1 MKKNE
6 LVKKSRKLLSAILTG
21 TVLITSVVP
30 ESLIWAADVEM
41 QEFEDGEDNED
52 VIFEAAEEPAEEP
65 ETEDIEESGEVEIQ
79 KLSESQD
86 EDDTEDA
93 VEVEEDF
100 TDGVALFS
108 SGSEM
113 AVGTAAANTISPGE
127 DVTITSGGTYTVQGG
142 TYTNSISINT
152 AEEVTLEIAGEIT
165 VERDPFI
172 TVKNACKELKI
183 MNNQNYKVTM
193 KRITLL
199 DNKNATVTFEGGIY
213 EGRSKGQSGSY
224 NIICNDGIINLKNVK
239 IKVTDVVPAKEE
251 SVRIVDN
258 FDGTLNIQDGT
269 TLDNGG
275 AGAPVVVGGTVNM
288 YGGTITSS
296 EGTGFGIFDPDV
308 AKIVGG
314 KISNFK
320 TGPGIMYSIDQ
331 KGPLTIG
338 NVTFE
343 NNNRDIALASGSEKK
358 LIIQDDFKG
367 TASVYQIYWCGYP
380 YIITMPGTSP
390 DMRTRIT
397 FRDQDGNPHS
407 VNYDTTEKYLYAS
420 DHVHSWSYSTSTDKI
435 IATCTAKTDCEFN
448 PGKLNLT
455 LAAADAYYSGNTY
468 TGATVTNGIAYQT
481 DNEADIVYYLK
492 DGTKTNSSNSG
503 AASEGAAPVN
513 LGQYTIKVTLG
524 GQTISADFEIK
535 KTEINPTVTMDDWT
549 YGQKANTPSITVKS
563 GESDI
568 TDSYDASGFTC
579 TYYTDGSCTDMTTA
593 ADGAATNGGVPKNA
607 GTYYVKAVVPE
618 NGNYAGAEAETSF
631 TIAPRPADLTWSK
644 TDLIYTGSEQSVSAT
659 VANALEGDSFAI
671 AYEGNT
677 QTEAGDSYTATVTDL
692 GNDNYTLT
700 GATGVS
706 QNWSISYL
714 QSSAAA
720 QVSGTK
726 GNNDWYISPVKLV
739 PDSGYQISTDKTD
752 WKDSLGDYTDQG
764 EQSAGYYLKETATG
778 AVTDKKTVTFKIDT
792 GMPSGS
798 IRIGENT
805 FDSSLKDITYG
816 YWFKDNVSVDITG
829 ADSASG
835 IASVEYQ
842 AVSAEE
848 SYDANGTWLP
858 WNAEEKLSLTEG
870 GRYVVYARVTD
881 KAGNQ
886 TIVNSDGVVVFK
898 DSEVVDSS
906 IDYTRTTKASAD
918 AKVKLNGNTVA
929 SVRNGETTLT
939 EGEDYTV
946 SADKITFSGEYLD
959 ILEAGTYKLTV
970 AYHLQGVTEYKGGDK
985 PADSQIAVNVSRQTA
1000 NVKITGTLDKEYD
1013 GQPADLVYTT
1023 NSDANIKVEY
1033 NVNGTWQTEAP
1044 MHAGTY
1050 EVRVSVSENGDFTAA
1065 SDTKA
1070 YTIRQ
1075 REVVI
1080 SGITAK
1086 GKVYDGTAD
1095 AELDYSKA
1103 VFAGAV
1109 KGDSL
1114 TVSAE
1119 GTFADS
1125 NAANGKTVTI
1135 TKPVLGGG
1143 SAGDYI
1149 LADNGQQTS
1158 TTADISPKEITVKI
1172 TPNGGIYEGTIT
1184 PATAV
1189 LNGLV
1194 GEDDPEIILT
1204 YAGKANDGTAADG
1217 KVPSKAGTYT
1227 VTASVKDGNYSLKE
1241 DGSSAE
1247 FTIKRADPQLSVSAV
1262 KDKKYGEEAFKL
1274 EVSNKGDGVK
1284 SYVSSDDKVVT
1295 VDKNGVVTII
1305 GTGTATLTVS
1315 LAESANYTADQKEVT
1330 VAVGKIEHS
1339 LVVDKISYRVT
1350 YGDPA
1355 FKITAKA
1362 GDKESGIQFASDNK
1376 EVATVSKDGTVNIGN
1391 TGTAKITVSM
1401 DESQN
1406 YLAVS
1411 REVTVTVVPK
1421 EISAKIAP
1429 NGGIYGEIIVP
1440 AVAALDGLV
1449 GKDNPEITLTYT
1461 GRAND
1466 GTEVNGTKVPSLA
1479 GIYTVTA
1486 TIKDKNYSLKTEG
1499 ASAAFIVAKAY
1510 PALSVFAVKDK
1521 KYGEEAFKLEVSNKG
1536 DGVKSYASSNDK
1548 VVTVDKNGVVTIVG
1562 AGTATLTVSLAET
1575 ANYTADQKEVTI
1587 TVTPKEI
1594 TVKITPNGGIYEGTI
1609 TPATAVL
1616 NGLVGED
1623 APEITLIYTGRANDG
1638 TEVNGT
1644 EVPSLAGIY
1653 TVTATIKDKNYSL
1666 KPEGSSA
1673 AFVVAKADPALSV
1686 SAVKDKKYGEEAFKL
1701 EVSNKGDGVK
1711 TYASSNNKV
1720 VTVDK
1725 NGVVTIVGAGTA
1737 TLTVSLAQSANYTA
1751 DQKEVTVTIVPK
1763 EITVKITPNGGTYE
1777 GTINPATAVLDGLV
1791 GKDNP
1796 EITLTYTGKAN
1807 DGTEVN
1813 GTKVPSL
1820 AGIYTVTATIK
1831 DKNYSLKPE
1840 GSSVEFVVAKADPA
1854 LSVSEVTDKDYG
1866 EETFRLNVSNKGD
1879 GLKTYASSDDKVA
1892 TVDENGMVT
1901 IVGTGT
1907 ATLTVSLAES
1917 ANYTEDQKEVTMTV
1931 RKLGRSLVIDKPSYK
1946 VTYGAPAFKI
1956 TAKAKDTESA
1966 IQFASDNKKVAT
1978 VSEDGTVTIR
1988 NAGTAKI
1995 TVSMDESQ
2003 NYLAVSR
2010 EVIITVAPKNITV
2023 TADNKNK
2030 IVGKA
2035 DPVLTYT
2042 AKGLVGKDTLS
2053 GITVRRKAGEKVG
2066 IYPITVSQA
2075 SGSNP
2080 NYRITFR
2087 KGIFTIEQA
2096 DQSKL
2101 SGKDVYRLKLP
2112 VFFATG
2118 KAQKNSIVVSWRKY
2132 PGAAGYDVFWC
2143 YCNGSINYKKAGTVK
2158 NGKLSMTHKNLK
2170 SNREYKYFVAAYKMV
2185 KGRKI
2190 YIAKSNEVHVA
2201 MKKARTTNAFS
2212 IKVNRTTVIL
2222 KPGKTFRLKCQLTSE
2237 NRKKKLLSHPSSY
2250 RYYTTN
2256 SKIATVSQNGV
2267 IRAKAKGSCSI
2278 YILASNGVY
2287 KRVTVKVK

>member
-65 ETEDIEESGEVEIQ
+65 ETEDVEESGEVEIQ
-79 KLSESQD
+79 DLSESQD

-142 TYTNSISINT
+142 TYTKTGPRDPFGGVITIDT
-152 AEEVTLEIAGEIT
+152 TEKVTLEITGDINM
-165 VERDPFI
+165 PGYGKGCFI
-172 TVKNACKELKI
+172 SIENACKELTIINKDTVNVD
-183 MNNQNYKVTM
+183 NN
-193 KRITLL
+193 IFLC
-199 DNKNATVTFEGGIY
+199 NKNKDATVTFEGGTY
-213 EGRSKGQSGSY
+213 EALT
-224 NIICNDGIINLKNVK
+224 NDGVPIIVNGGVVNLKNVK
-239 IKVTDVVPAKEE
+239 FNATG
-251 SVRIVDN
+251 SVYYGRIVQNYWSDLE
-258 FDGTLNIQDGT
+258 GTINIQDGT
-269 TLDNGG
+269 ILDDNNRSGNF
-275 AGAPVVVGGTVNM
+275 PVYPCIDLGTVNM

-296 EGTGFGIFDPDV
+296 EEKGATGIQAP
-308 AKIVGG
+308 KIKVVGG
-314 KISNFK
+314 KISNFSEATRGFYK
-320 TGPGIMYSIDQ
+320 NTSI
-331 KGPLTIG
+331 TIG

-343 NNNRDIALASGSEKK
+343 NNNNEILLVGKSEKQ

-367 TASVYQIYWCGYP
+367 TASIYHHMTRVEYP

-390 DMRTRIT
+390 EMRTRIT
-397 FRDQDGNPHS
+397 YEDADGNPHS

-420 DHVHSWSYSTSTDKI
+420 DHVHSWSYSTSANKI

-448 PGKLNLT
+448 SGKLNLT

-468 TGATVTNGIAYQT
+468 TGAIVTNDITCQT
-481 DNEADIVYYLK
+481 GDEADIVYCLK

-513 LGQYTIKVTLG
+513 LGQYTVKVTLG
-524 GQTISADFEIK
+524 GQTISADFKIK
-535 KTEINPTVTMDDWT
+535 KMEINPTVTMDDWT

-568 TDSYDASGFTC
+568 TASYDASSYTC
-579 TYYTDGSCTDMTTA
+579 TYYTDADCTDMTTA

-607 GTYYVKAVVPE
+607 GAYCVKAVVPE
-618 NGNYAGAEAETSF
+618 NGDYAGAEAEASF
-631 TIAPRPADLTWSK
+631 TIAPLPADLAWSK
-644 TDLIYTGSEQSVSAT
+644 TDLIYTGSEQSISAT
-659 VANALEGDSFAI
+659 VANALKGDSFAI
-671 AYEGNT
+671 AYKGNT

-692 GNDNYTLT
+692 GNNNYTLT

-714 QSSAAA
+714 QTLAAA

-726 GNNDWYISPVKLV
+726 GKNDWYISPVKLV

-764 EQSAGYYLKETATG
+764 EQSEEYYLKETATG

-858 WNAEEKLSLTEG
+858 WNAEEKLSLTES

-886 TIVNSDGVVVFK
+886 TIINSDGVVVFK
-898 DSEVVDSS
+898 DSVVVDSS
-906 IDYTRTTKASAD
+906 IDYTRTTKASVD
-918 AKVKLNGNTVA
+918 AKVKLNGNTIA

-939 EGEDYTV
+939 EGKDYTV
-946 SADKITFSGEYLD
+946 SADRITFSGEYLD
-959 ILEAGTYKLTV
+959 TLEAGTYKLTV
-970 AYHLQGVTEYKGGDK
+970 AYYPQGVTEYKGGDK

-1013 GQPADLVYTT
+1013 GQPADLAYTT
-1023 NSDANIKVEY
+1023 NSNVNIKVEY

-1044 MHAGTY
+1044 IHAGTY

-1125 NAANGKTVTI
+1125 NAAKGKTVTI

-1149 LADNGQQTS
+1149 LADDGQQTS

-1189 LNGLV
+1189 LDGLV

-1227 VTASVKDGNYSLKE
+1227 VTASVKDSNYSLKE

-1295 VDKNGVVTII
+1295 VDNNGVVTII

-1411 REVTVTVVPK
+1411 REVTVTVAPK

-1449 GKDNPEITLTYT
+1449 GKDNPEVTLTYT

-1510 PALSVFAVKDK
+1510 PALSVSAVKDK

-1536 DGVKSYASSNDK
+1536 DGVKSYASSDNK
-1548 VVTVDKNGVVTIVG
+1548 VVTVDKNGVVAIVG
-1562 AGTATLTVSLAET
+1562 AGTATLTVFLAET

-1587 TVTPKEI
+1587 TVRKIEHSLVVDKISYKVTYGDPAFKITAKAGDTESGIQFASDNKEVATVSKDGTVTIGNAGTAKITVSMDESQNYLAVSREVTVTVAPKEI
-1594 TVKITPNGGIYEGTI
+1594 SAKITPNGGTYEGTI

-1616 NGLVGED
+1616 DGLVGKD
-1623 APEITLIYTGRANDG
+1623 NPEITLTYTGKANDG

-1673 AFVVAKADPALSV
+1673 
-1686 SAVKDKKYGEEAFKL
+1686 
-1701 EVSNKGDGVK
+1701 
-1711 TYASSNNKV
+1711 
-1720 VTVDK
+1720 
-1725 NGVVTIVGAGTA
+1725 
-1737 TLTVSLAQSANYTA
+1737 
-1751 DQKEVTVTIVPK
+1751 
-1763 EITVKITPNGGTYE
+1763 
-1777 GTINPATAVLDGLV
+1777 
-1791 GKDNP
+1791 
-1796 EITLTYTGKAN
+1796 
-1807 DGTEVN
+1807 
-1813 GTKVPSL
+1813 
-1820 AGIYTVTATIK
+1820 
-1831 DKNYSLKPE
+1831 
-1840 GSSVEFVVAKADPA
+1840 EFVVAKADPA

-1917 ANYTEDQKEVTMTV
+1917 ANYTADQKEVTITV
-1931 RKLGRSLVIDKPSYK
+1931 RKLGRSLVIDKLSYK

-1956 TAKAKDTESA
+1956 TAKAKDTESD
-1966 IQFASDNKKVAT
+1966 IQFASDNKEVAT

-2010 EVIITVAPKNITV
+2010 EVTITVAPKNITV

-2030 IVGKA
+2030 IAGKA

-2053 GITVRRKAGEKVG
+2053 GITVKRKAGEKVG

-2112 VFFATG
+2112 VFFAAG

-2250 RYYTTN
+2250 RYYTTD

-2267 IRAKAKGSCSI
+2267 IWAKAKGSCSI

>member
-79 KLSESQD
+79 DLSESQD

-142 TYTNSISINT
+142 TYQPSKSGVITIDT
-152 AEEVTLEIAGEIT
+152 TEKVTLEITGNINMPGY
-165 VERDPFI
+165 DKGCFI
-172 TVKNACKELKI
+172 SIENACKELTIINKYTVNVD
-183 MNNQNYKVTM
+183 NNVFL
-193 KRITLL
+193 I
-199 DNKNATVTFEGGIY
+199 NKNKDATVTFEGGTY
-213 EGRSKGQSGSY
+213 EALT
-224 NIICNDGIINLKNVK
+224 NEDVPIIENGGVVNLKYVK
-239 IKVTDVVPAKEE
+239 FNATGSIMCGMI
-251 SVRIVDN
+251 VRN
-258 FDGTLNIQDGT
+258 FWYDLDLDGTINIQDGT
-269 TLDNGG
+269 ILDNRG
-275 AGAPVVVGGTVNM
+275 AMELRPCIWSGTVNM

-296 EGTGFGIFDPDV
+296 EEKGSTGIEAPNIKV
-308 AKIVGG
+308 VGG
-314 KISNFK
+314 KISNFFEAIQGSYK
-320 TGPGIMYSIDQ
+320 NTSI
-331 KGPLTIG
+331 TIG
-338 NVTFE
+338 NITFE
-343 NNNRDIALASGSEKK
+343 NNRNEIALVGNSEKQ

-367 TASVYQIYWCGYP
+367 TASIYHMDRVEYP

-390 DMRTRIT
+390 EMRTRIT
-397 FRDQDGNPHS
+397 YEDAEGNPHS

-420 DHVHSWSYSTSTDKI
+420 DHVHSWSYSTSADKI

-448 PGKLNLT
+448 PGKLDLT

-468 TGATVTNGIAYQT
+468 TGAIVTNDITCQT
-481 DNEADIVYYLK
+481 GDEASIVYCLK

-513 LGQYTIKVTLG
+513 LGQYTVKVTLG
-524 GQTISADFEIK
+524 GQTISADFKIK
-535 KTEINPTVTMDDWT
+535 KMEINPTVTMDGWT

-568 TDSYDASGFTC
+568 TDASSYTC
-579 TYYTDGSCTDMTTA
+579 TYYTDAGCTDMTTA

-607 GTYYVKAVVPE
+607 GTYYVKVVVAE
-618 NGNYAGAEAETSF
+618 NGNYAGVEAETSF
-631 TIAPRPADLTWSK
+631 TIAPLPANLTWSK

-659 VANALEGDSFAI
+659 VANALKGDSFAI
-671 AYEGNT
+671 AYKGNT

-714 QSSAAA
+714 QTSVAA

-805 FDSSLKDITYG
+805 FDSSLKDVTYG

-858 WNAEEKLSLTEG
+858 WNAAEKLSLTEG

-881 KAGNQ
+881 NAGNQ

-898 DSEVVDSS
+898 DSVVVDSS
-906 IDYTRTTKASAD
+906 IDYTGTTKASVD

-959 ILEAGTYKLTV
+959 TLEAGTYKLTV

-1000 NVKITGTLDKEYD
+1000 NVKITGTLDKDYD

-1023 NSDANIKVEY
+1023 NSDASVKTEYKVNE
-1033 NVNGTWQTEAP
+1033 TWQTEAP
-1044 MHAGTY
+1044 IHAGTY

-1103 VFAGAV
+1103 VFARAV

-1125 NAANGKTVTI
+1125 NAAKGKTVTI
-1135 TKPVLGGG
+1135 TKPVLSGG

-1189 LNGLV
+1189 LDGLV

-1204 YAGKANDGTAADG
+1204 YAGRANDGTAADG

-1227 VTASVKDGNYSLKE
+1227 VTASIKDSNYSLKE

-1284 SYVSSDDKVVT
+1284 SYASSDDKVVT
-1295 VDKNGVVTII
+1295 VDNNGVVTII

-1510 PALSVFAVKDK
+1510 PALSVSSVKDK

-1587 TVTPKEI
+1587 TVRKIEHSLVVDKISYKVTYGDPAF
-1594 TVKITPNGGIYEGTI
+1594 KITAKAGDTESGIQFASDNKEV
-1609 TPATAVL
+1609 ATVSK
-1616 NGLVGED
+1616 
-1623 APEITLIYTGRANDG
+1623 DG
-1638 TEVNGT
+1638 T
-1644 EVPSLAGIY
+1644 
-1653 TVTATIKDKNYSL
+1653 
-1666 KPEGSSA
+1666 
-1673 AFVVAKADPALSV
+1673 
-1686 SAVKDKKYGEEAFKL
+1686 
-1701 EVSNKGDGVK
+1701 
-1711 TYASSNNKV
+1711 
-1720 VTVDK
+1720 
-1725 NGVVTIVGAGTA
+1725 VTIGNAGTA
-1737 TLTVSLAQSANYTA
+1737 KITVSMDESQNYLAVSR
-1751 DQKEVTVTIVPK
+1751 EVTVTVAPK
-1763 EITVKITPNGGTYE
+1763 EISAKITPNGGTYE
-1777 GTINPATAVLDGLV
+1777 GTITPATAVLDGLV

-1813 GTKVPSL
+1813 GTEVPSL
-1820 AGIYTVTATIK
+1820 AGTYIVTATIK

-1840 GSSVEFVVAKADPA
+1840 GSSAEFVVAKADPA
-1854 LSVSEVTDKDYG
+1854 LSVSEVTDKAYG

-1892 TVDENGMVT
+1892 AVDENGMVT

-1917 ANYTEDQKEVTMTV
+1917 ANYTAAQKEVTITV
-1931 RKLGRSLVIDKPSYK
+1931 RKLGHSLVVDKLSYK

-1956 TAKAKDTESA
+1956 TAKAKDTESD
-1966 IQFASDNKKVAT
+1966 IRFASDNKKVAT

-2030 IVGKA
+2030 IAGKA

-2112 VFFATG
+2112 VFFAAG

-2158 NGKLSMTHKNLK
+2158 NGRLSMTHKNLK

>member
-65 ETEDIEESGEVEIQ
+65 ETEDVEESGEVEIQ
-79 KLSESQD
+79 DLSESQD

-127 DVTITSGGTYTVQGG
+127 NVKITSGGTYTVQGG
-142 TYTNSISINT
+142 TYQPSKSGVIIIDTT
-152 AEEVTLEIAGEIT
+152 EKVTLEITGNINMPGY
-165 VERDPFI
+165 DKGCFI
-172 TVKNACKELKI
+172 SIENACKELTVINKYTVNVD
-183 MNNQNYKVTM
+183 NNVFL
-193 KRITLL
+193 I
-199 DNKNATVTFEGGIY
+199 NKNKDATVTFEGGTY
-213 EGRSKGQSGSY
+213 EALT
-224 NIICNDGIINLKNVK
+224 NEDVPIIENGGVVNLKYVK
-239 IKVTDVVPAKEE
+239 FNATGSIMCGMI
-251 SVRIVDN
+251 VRN
-258 FDGTLNIQDGT
+258 FWYDLDLDGTINIQDGT
-269 TLDNGG
+269 ILDNRG
-275 AGAPVVVGGTVNM
+275 AMELRPCIWSGTVNM

-296 EGTGFGIFDPDV
+296 EEKGSTGIEAPNIKV
-308 AKIVGG
+308 VGG
-314 KISNFK
+314 KISNFFEAIQGSYK
-320 TGPGIMYSIDQ
+320 NTSI
-331 KGPLTIG
+331 TIG
-338 NVTFE
+338 NITFE
-343 NNNRDIALASGSEKK
+343 NNRNEIALVGNSEKQ

-367 TASVYQIYWCGYP
+367 TASIYHMDRVEYP

-390 DMRTRIT
+390 EMRTRIT
-397 FRDQDGNPHS
+397 YEDAEGNPHS
-407 VNYDTTEKYLYAS
+407 VNYDTTGKYLYAS
-420 DHVHSWSYSTSTDKI
+420 DHVHSWSYSTSADKI
-435 IATCTAKTDCEFN
+435 IATCTTKTDCEFN
-448 PGKLNLT
+448 SGKLNLT
-455 LAAADAYYSGNTY
+455 LAAVDAYYSGNTY
-468 TGATVTNGIAYQT
+468 TGATVTNDITCQT
-481 DNEADIVYYLK
+481 GDEASIVYYLK

-513 LGQYTIKVTLG
+513 LGQYTVKVTFG

-535 KTEINPTVTMDDWT
+535 KMEIDPTVTMDNWT

-631 TIAPRPADLTWSK
+631 KIAPLPADLIWSK

-677 QTEAGDSYTATVTDL
+677 QTKAGNSYTATVTDL

-714 QSSAAA
+714 QTSAAA

-816 YWFKDNVSVDITG
+816 YWFRDNVSVDITG

-881 KAGNQ
+881 NAGNQ
-886 TIVNSDGVVVFK
+886 TIVNSDGVAVFK
-898 DSEVVDSS
+898 DSVVVDSS
-906 IDYTRTTKASAD
+906 IDYTRTTKASVD
-918 AKVKLNGNTVA
+918 AKVTLNGNTVA

-939 EGEDYTV
+939 EGKDYTV
-946 SADKITFSGEYLD
+946 FEDRITFSGEYLD
-959 ILEAGTYKLTV
+959 TLEAGTYKLTV
-970 AYHLQGVTEYKGGDK
+970 AYHPQGVTEYKGGDK

-1013 GQPADLVYTT
+1013 GQPADLAYTT

-1033 NVNGTWQTEAP
+1033 NVNETWQTEAP
-1044 MHAGTY
+1044 IHAGTY

-1125 NAANGKTVTI
+1125 NAAKGKTVTI

-1149 LADNGQQTS
+1149 LADDGQQTS

-1189 LNGLV
+1189 LDGLV

-1262 KDKKYGEEAFKL
+1262 KDKKYGEEAFEL

-1295 VDKNGVVTII
+1295 VDNNGVVTII

-1510 PALSVFAVKDK
+1510 PALSVSSVKDK

-1587 TVTPKEI
+1587 TVR
-1594 TVKITPNGGIYEGTI
+1594 KIEHS
-1609 TPATAVL
+1609 
-1616 NGLVGED
+1616 LV
-1623 APEITLIYTGRANDG
+1623 
-1638 TEVNGT
+1638 
-1644 EVPSLAGIY
+1644 
-1653 TVTATIKDKNYSL
+1653 
-1666 KPEGSSA
+1666 
-1673 AFVVAKADPALSV
+1673 
-1686 SAVKDKKYGEEAFKL
+1686 
-1701 EVSNKGDGVK
+1701 
-1711 TYASSNNKV
+1711 
-1720 VTVDK
+1720 VDK
-1725 NGVVTIVGAGTA
+1725 I
-1737 TLTVSLAQSANYTA
+1737 
-1751 DQKEVTVTIVPK
+1751 
-1763 EITVKITPNGGTYE
+1763 
-1777 GTINPATAVLDGLV
+1777 
-1791 GKDNP
+1791 
-1796 EITLTYTGKAN
+1796 
-1807 DGTEVN
+1807 
-1813 GTKVPSL
+1813 
-1820 AGIYTVTATIK
+1820 
-1831 DKNYSLKPE
+1831 
-1840 GSSVEFVVAKADPA
+1840 
-1854 LSVSEVTDKDYG
+1854 
-1866 EETFRLNVSNKGD
+1866 
-1879 GLKTYASSDDKVA
+1879 
-1892 TVDENGMVT
+1892 
-1901 IVGTGT
+1901 
-1907 ATLTVSLAES
+1907 
-1917 ANYTEDQKEVTMTV
+1917 
-1931 RKLGRSLVIDKPSYK
+1931 SYR
-1946 VTYGAPAFKI
+1946 VTYGDPAFKI
-1956 TAKAKDTESA
+1956 TAKAGDTESG
-1966 IQFASDNKKVAT
+1966 IQFASDNKEVAT
-1978 VSEDGTVTIR
+1978 VSKDGTVTIG

-2112 VFFATG
+2112 VFFAVG

>member
-1 MKKNE
+1 
-6 LVKKSRKLLSAILTG
+6 
-21 TVLITSVVP
+21 
-30 ESLIWAADVEM
+30 
-41 QEFEDGEDNED
+41 
-52 VIFEAAEEPAEEP
+52 
-65 ETEDIEESGEVEIQ
+65 
-79 KLSESQD
+79 
-86 EDDTEDA
+86 
-93 VEVEEDF
+93 
-100 TDGVALFS
+100 
-108 SGSEM
+108 M
-113 AVGTAAANTISPGE
+113 AVGTAAANTISPGTGE
-127 DVTITSGGTYTVQGG
+127 VTITSGGTYTVQGG
-142 TYTNSISINT
+142 TYQPSKSGVITIDT
-152 AEEVTLEIAGEIT
+152 TEKVTLEIAGKISMPGY
-165 VERDPFI
+165 DKGYFI
-172 TVKNACKELKI
+172 SIENACKELTIINKYTVNVD
-183 MNNQNYKVTM
+183 NN
-193 KRITLL
+193 IFLI
-199 DNKNATVTFEGGIY
+199 NKNKDATVTFEGGTY
-213 EGRSKGQSGSY
+213 EALTKGEVP
-224 NIICNDGIINLKNVK
+224 IIENGGVINLKYVK
-239 IKVTDVVPAKEE
+239 FNVTDSEKYGNGMI
-251 SVRIVDN
+251 VRN
-258 FDGTLNIQDGT
+258 FCSNLDLDGTINIQDGT
-269 TLDNGG
+269 ILDNRG
-275 AGAPVVVGGTVNM
+275 AKELPCIWRGTVNM

-296 EGTGFGIFDPDV
+296 EEEGSTGIQAPNIKV
-308 AKIVGG
+308 VGG
-314 KISNFK
+314 KISNFSEAVHGSYK
-320 TGPGIMYSIDQ
+320 NTSI
-331 KGPLTIG
+331 TIG

-343 NNNRDIALASGSEKK
+343 NNSNEILLVENSEKQ
-358 LIIQDDFKG
+358 LIIQDDFQG
-367 TASVYQIYWCGYP
+367 TASIYHHMTRVEYP

-390 DMRTRIT
+390 EMRTRIT
-397 FRDQDGNPHS
+397 YEDTEGNPHS
-407 VNYDTTEKYLYAS
+407 VNYDTTGKYLYAS
-420 DHVHSWSYSTSTDKI
+420 DHVHSWSYSTSADKI

-448 PGKLNLT
+448 PGKLDLT
-455 LAAADAYYSGNTY
+455 MAAADAYYSGNTY
-468 TGATVTNGIAYQT
+468 TGATVTNGITYQT
-481 DNEADIVYYLK
+481 GDEASIVYYLK

-513 LGQYTIKVTLG
+513 LGQYTVKVTLG
-524 GQTISADFEIK
+524 GQTISADFKIK
-535 KTEINPTVTMDDWT
+535 KMEIDPTVTMDDWI

-568 TDSYDASGFTC
+568 TTSYDASRFTC
-579 TYYTDGSCTDMTTA
+579 TYYTDDGCTDMTTA

-607 GTYYVKAVVPE
+607 GTYHVKAVVPE

-631 TIAPRPADLTWSK
+631 MIAPLPADLTWSK

-752 WKDSLGDYTDQG
+752 WKDSLGDYMDQG

-858 WNAEEKLSLTEG
+858 WNAEEKLSLTES

-886 TIVNSDGVVVFK
+886 TIVNSDGVAVFK
-898 DSEVVDSS
+898 DSVVVDSS
-906 IDYTRTTKASAD
+906 IDYTRTTKASVD
-918 AKVKLNGNTVA
+918 AKVTLNGNTVA

-939 EGEDYTV
+939 ERKDYTV
-946 SADKITFSGEYLD
+946 SADRITFSGEYLD
-959 ILEAGTYKLTV
+959 TLEAGTYKLTV

-1013 GQPADLVYTT
+1013 GQPADLAYTT
-1023 NSDANIKVEY
+1023 NSNASVKTEYKVNE
-1033 NVNGTWQTEAP
+1033 TWQTEAP
-1044 MHAGTY
+1044 IHAGTY
-1050 EVRVSVSENGDFTAA
+1050 EVRVSVSENGDFTDA

-1075 REVVI
+1075 REVVV

-1125 NAANGKTVTI
+1125 NAAKGKTVTI

-1172 TPNGGIYEGTIT
+1172 TPNGGTYEGTIT

-1189 LNGLV
+1189 LDGLV

-1204 YAGKANDGTAADG
+1204 YAGRANDGTVADG

-1295 VDKNGVVTII
+1295 VDNNGVVTII

-1330 VAVGKIEHS
+1330 IAVGKIEHS
-1339 LVVDKISYRVT
+1339 LVVDKISYKVT

-1362 GDKESGIQFASDNK
+1362 GDKESGIQFVSDNK

-1391 TGTAKITVSM
+1391 TGIAKITVSM

-1466 GTEVNGTKVPSLA
+1466 GTEVNGTKVPSFA

-1486 TIKDKNYSLKTEG
+1486 TIKDKNYSLKPEG

-1510 PALSVFAVKDK
+1510 PALSVSAVKDK

-1536 DGVKSYASSNDK
+1536 NGVKSYASSNDK

-1587 TVTPKEI
+1587 TVRKIEHSLVVDKISYKVTYGDPAF
-1594 TVKITPNGGIYEGTI
+1594 KITAKAGDTESGIQFASDNKEV
-1609 TPATAVL
+1609 ATVSK
-1616 NGLVGED
+1616 
-1623 APEITLIYTGRANDG
+1623 DG
-1638 TEVNGT
+1638 T
-1644 EVPSLAGIY
+1644 
-1653 TVTATIKDKNYSL
+1653 
-1666 KPEGSSA
+1666 
-1673 AFVVAKADPALSV
+1673 
-1686 SAVKDKKYGEEAFKL
+1686 
-1701 EVSNKGDGVK
+1701 
-1711 TYASSNNKV
+1711 
-1720 VTVDK
+1720 
-1725 NGVVTIVGAGTA
+1725 VTIGNAGTA
-1737 TLTVSLAQSANYTA
+1737 KITVSMDESQNYLAVSR
-1751 DQKEVTVTIVPK
+1751 EVTVTVVPK

-1777 GTINPATAVLDGLV
+1777 GTITPATAVLDGLV

-1820 AGIYTVTATIK
+1820 AGTYIVTATIK

-1840 GSSVEFVVAKADPA
+1840 GSSAEFVVAKADPA

-1917 ANYTEDQKEVTMTV
+1917 ANYTADQKEVTITV
-1931 RKLGRSLVIDKPSYK
+1931 RKLGRSLVIDRLSYK

-1956 TAKAKDTESA
+1956 TAKAKDTESD

-1978 VSEDGTVTIR
+1978 VSEDGIVTIR

-2112 VFFATG
+2112 IFFATG

>member
-65 ETEDIEESGEVEIQ
+65 EAEDVEESGEVEIRD
-79 KLSESQD
+79 LSESQD

-127 DVTITSGGTYTVQGG
+127 NVKITSGGTYTVQGG
-142 TYTNSISINT
+142 TYTKTGPRDPFGGVITIDT
-152 AEEVTLEIAGEIT
+152 TEKVTLEITGDINMPG
-165 VERDPFI
+165 DDDGCFI
-172 TVKNACKELKI
+172 SIENACKELTI
-183 MNNQNYKVTM
+183 INEYTVNVDNNVFLN
-193 KRITLL
+193 
-199 DNKNATVTFEGGIY
+199 NKNKDATVTFEGGTY
-213 EGRSKGQSGSY
+213 EALTNNGVP
-224 NIICNDGIINLKNVK
+224 IIQNGGVVNLKN
-239 IKVTDVVPAKEE
+239 AKFNATG
-251 SVRIVDN
+251 SLDYGIIVRNRFDS
-258 FDGTLNIQDGT
+258 DGTINIQNGT
-269 TLDNGG
+269 ILDCGG
-275 AGAPVVVGGTVNM
+275 NTGMYEACIVSGTVNM
-288 YGGTITSS
+288 YGGTITSTS
-296 EGTGFGIFDPDV
+296 SKKGSIGIDAAEIKV
-308 AKIVGG
+308 VGG
-314 KISNFK
+314 KIQNFDW
-320 TGPGIMYSIDQ
+320 GIYLEGRTNVSA
-331 KGPLTIG
+331 TIG

-343 NNNRDIALASGSEKK
+343 NNNCDIVMSSGKK
-358 LIIQDDFKG
+358 FTIQDDFKG
-367 TASVYQIYWCGYP
+367 TASVKVPSFPCT
-380 YIITMPGTSP
+380 ITTPGTSP
-390 DMRTRIT
+390 EMCKRIT
-397 FRDQDGNPHS
+397 YDDGFHS
-407 VNYDTTEKYLYAS
+407 ISYDTTEKCLYVS
-420 DHVHSWSYSTSTDKI
+420 DHLHSWSYSTSADKI
-435 IATCTAKTDCEFN
+435 IATCTAKPDCEFN
-448 PGKLNLT
+448 PGKLDLT
-455 LAAADAYYSGNTY
+455 LAAVDAYYSGNTY
-468 TGATVTNGIAYQT
+468 TGATVTNDITCQT
-481 DNEADIVYYLK
+481 GDEANIVYCLK

-513 LGQYTIKVTLG
+513 LGQYTVKVTLG

-535 KTEINPTVTMDDWT
+535 KMEINPTVTMDDWT

-568 TDSYDASGFTC
+568 TDASSYTC
-579 TYYTDGSCTDMTTA
+579 TYYTDDGCTDMTTA
-593 ADGAATNGGVPKNA
+593 ANGAATNGGVPKNA
-607 GTYYVKAVVPE
+607 GTYYVKVVVAE
-618 NGNYAGAEAETSF
+618 NGNYAGAEAEASF
-631 TIAPRPADLTWSK
+631 MIAPLPANLTWSK

-671 AYEGNT
+671 AYKGNT
-677 QTEAGDSYTATVTDL
+677 QTEAGDNYTATVTDL

-706 QNWSISYL
+706 RNWSISYL
-714 QSSAAA
+714 QSLAAA

-886 TIVNSDGVVVFK
+886 TIVNSDGAAVFK
-898 DSEVVDSS
+898 DSVVVDSS
-906 IDYTRTTKASAD
+906 IDYTRTTKASVD

-959 ILEAGTYKLTV
+959 TLEAGTYKLTV

-1033 NVNGTWQTEAP
+1033 NVNETWQTEAP
-1044 MHAGTY
+1044 IHAGTY

-1125 NAANGKTVTI
+1125 NAAKGKTVTI

-1158 TTADISPKEITVKI
+1158 TTADISPKEITV
-1172 TPNGGIYEGTIT
+1172 
-1184 PATAV
+1184 TA
-1189 LNGLV
+1189 G
-1194 GEDDPEIILT
+1194 
-1204 YAGKANDGTAADG
+1204 
-1217 KVPSKAGTYT
+1217 
-1227 VTASVKDGNYSLKE
+1227 
-1241 DGSSAE
+1241 
-1247 FTIKRADPQLSVSAV
+1247 
-1262 KDKKYGEEAFKL
+1262 
-1274 EVSNKGDGVK
+1274 
-1284 SYVSSDDKVVT
+1284 
-1295 VDKNGVVTII
+1295 
-1305 GTGTATLTVS
+1305 
-1315 LAESANYTADQKEVT
+1315 
-1330 VAVGKIEHS
+1330 
-1339 LVVDKISYRVT
+1339 
-1350 YGDPA
+1350 
-1355 FKITAKA
+1355 
-1362 GDKESGIQFASDNK
+1362 
-1376 EVATVSKDGTVNIGN
+1376 
-1391 TGTAKITVSM
+1391 
-1401 DESQN
+1401 
-1406 YLAVS
+1406 
-1411 REVTVTVVPK
+1411 
-1421 EISAKIAP
+1421 
-1429 NGGIYGEIIVP
+1429 
-1440 AVAALDGLV
+1440 
-1449 GKDNPEITLTYT
+1449 
-1461 GRAND
+1461 
-1466 GTEVNGTKVPSLA
+1466 
-1479 GIYTVTA
+1479 
-1486 TIKDKNYSLKTEG
+1486 
-1499 ASAAFIVAKAY
+1499 
-1510 PALSVFAVKDK
+1510 
-1521 KYGEEAFKLEVSNKG
+1521 
-1536 DGVKSYASSNDK
+1536 
-1548 VVTVDKNGVVTIVG
+1548 
-1562 AGTATLTVSLAET
+1562 
-1575 ANYTADQKEVTI
+1575 
-1587 TVTPKEI
+1587 
-1594 TVKITPNGGIYEGTI
+1594 
-1609 TPATAVL
+1609 
-1616 NGLVGED
+1616 
-1623 APEITLIYTGRANDG
+1623 
-1638 TEVNGT
+1638 
-1644 EVPSLAGIY
+1644 
-1653 TVTATIKDKNYSL
+1653 
-1666 KPEGSSA
+1666 
-1673 AFVVAKADPALSV
+1673 
-1686 SAVKDKKYGEEAFKL
+1686 
-1701 EVSNKGDGVK
+1701 
-1711 TYASSNNKV
+1711 
-1720 VTVDK
+1720 
-1725 NGVVTIVGAGTA
+1725 
-1737 TLTVSLAQSANYTA
+1737 
-1751 DQKEVTVTIVPK
+1751 
-1763 EITVKITPNGGTYE
+1763 
-1777 GTINPATAVLDGLV
+1777 
-1791 GKDNP
+1791 
-1796 EITLTYTGKAN
+1796 
-1807 DGTEVN
+1807 
-1813 GTKVPSL
+1813 
-1820 AGIYTVTATIK
+1820 
-1831 DKNYSLKPE
+1831 
-1840 GSSVEFVVAKADPA
+1840 
-1854 LSVSEVTDKDYG
+1854 
-1866 EETFRLNVSNKGD
+1866 
-1879 GLKTYASSDDKVA
+1879 
-1892 TVDENGMVT
+1892 
-1901 IVGTGT
+1901 
-1907 ATLTVSLAES
+1907 
-1917 ANYTEDQKEVTMTV
+1917 
-1931 RKLGRSLVIDKPSYK
+1931 
-1946 VTYGAPAFKI
+1946 
-1956 TAKAKDTESA
+1956 
-1966 IQFASDNKKVAT
+1966 
-1978 VSEDGTVTIR
+1978 
-1988 NAGTAKI
+1988 
-1995 TVSMDESQ
+1995 
-2003 NYLAVSR
+2003 
-2010 EVIITVAPKNITV
+2010 
-2023 TADNKNK
+2023 NKNK
-2030 IVGKA
+2030 IAGKA

-2053 GITVRRKAGEKVG
+2053 GITVRRKAGEKAG

-2101 SGKDVYRLKLP
+2101 SGKAVYRLKLP
-2112 VFFATG
+2112 IFFATG

-2132 PGAAGYDVFWC
+2132 PGAAGYDVFWH
-2143 YCNGSINYKKAGTVK
+2143 YCDGSINYKKAGTVK
-2158 NGKLSMTHKNLK
+2158 NGKLSMTHKNLR

-2190 YIAKSNEVHVA
+2190 YIAKSNEMHVA
-2201 MKKARTTNAFS
+2201 MKQARTTNAVS

-2222 KPGKTFRLKCQLTSE
+2222 KPGKTFRLKCQLTGE
-2237 NRKKKLLSHPSSY
+2237 NRKKKLLSHSSPY
-2250 RYYTTN
+2250 RYYTAN

>member
-79 KLSESQD
+79 DLSESQD

-142 TYTNSISINT
+142 TYQPSKSGVITIDT
-152 AEEVTLEIAGEIT
+152 TEKVTLEITGNINMPGY
-165 VERDPFI
+165 DKGCFI
-172 TVKNACKELKI
+172 SIENACKELTIINKYTVNVD
-183 MNNQNYKVTM
+183 NNVFL
-193 KRITLL
+193 I
-199 DNKNATVTFEGGIY
+199 NKNKDATVTFEGGTY
-213 EGRSKGQSGSY
+213 EALT
-224 NIICNDGIINLKNVK
+224 NEDVPIIENGGVVNLKYVK
-239 IKVTDVVPAKEE
+239 FNATGSIMCGMI
-251 SVRIVDN
+251 VRN
-258 FDGTLNIQDGT
+258 FWYDLDLDGTINIQDGT
-269 TLDNGG
+269 ILDNRG
-275 AGAPVVVGGTVNM
+275 AMELRPCIWSGTVNM

-296 EGTGFGIFDPDV
+296 EEKGSTGIEAPNIKV
-308 AKIVGG
+308 VGG
-314 KISNFK
+314 KISNFFEAIQGSYK
-320 TGPGIMYSIDQ
+320 NTSI
-331 KGPLTIG
+331 TIG
-338 NVTFE
+338 NITFE
-343 NNNRDIALASGSEKK
+343 NNRNEIALVGNSEKQ

-367 TASVYQIYWCGYP
+367 TASIYHMDRVEYP

-390 DMRTRIT
+390 EMRTRIT
-397 FRDQDGNPHS
+397 YEDAEGNPHS

-420 DHVHSWSYSTSTDKI
+420 DHVHSWSYSTSADKI

-448 PGKLNLT
+448 PGKLDLT

-468 TGATVTNGIAYQT
+468 TGAIVTNDITCQT
-481 DNEADIVYYLK
+481 GDEASIVYCLK

-513 LGQYTIKVTLG
+513 LGQYTVKVTLG
-524 GQTISADFEIK
+524 GQTISADFKIK
-535 KTEINPTVTMDDWT
+535 KMEINPTVTMDGWT

-568 TDSYDASGFTC
+568 TDASSYTC
-579 TYYTDGSCTDMTTA
+579 TYYTDAGCTDMTTA

-607 GTYYVKAVVPE
+607 GTYYVKVVVAE
-618 NGNYAGAEAETSF
+618 NGNYAGVEAETSF
-631 TIAPRPADLTWSK
+631 TIAPLPANLTWSK

-659 VANALEGDSFAI
+659 VANALKGDSFAI
-671 AYEGNT
+671 AYKGNT

-714 QSSAAA
+714 QTSVAA

-805 FDSSLKDITYG
+805 FDSSLKDVTYG

-858 WNAEEKLSLTEG
+858 WNAAEKLSLTEG

-881 KAGNQ
+881 NAGNQ

-898 DSEVVDSS
+898 DSVVVDSS
-906 IDYTRTTKASAD
+906 IDYTRTTKASVD

-959 ILEAGTYKLTV
+959 TLEAGTYKLTV

-1023 NSDANIKVEY
+1023 NSDASVKTEYKVNE
-1033 NVNGTWQTEAP
+1033 TWQTEAP
-1044 MHAGTY
+1044 IHAGTY

-1103 VFAGAV
+1103 VFARAV

-1125 NAANGKTVTI
+1125 NAAKGKTVTI
-1135 TKPVLGGG
+1135 TKPVLSGG

-1189 LNGLV
+1189 LDGLV

-1204 YAGKANDGTAADG
+1204 YAGRANDGTAADG

-1227 VTASVKDGNYSLKE
+1227 VTASIKDSNYSLKE

-1284 SYVSSDDKVVT
+1284 SYASSDDKVVT
-1295 VDKNGVVTII
+1295 VDNNGVVTII

-1510 PALSVFAVKDK
+1510 PALSVSSVKDK

-1587 TVTPKEI
+1587 TVR
-1594 TVKITPNGGIYEGTI
+1594 KIEHS
-1609 TPATAVL
+1609 
-1616 NGLVGED
+1616 LV
-1623 APEITLIYTGRANDG
+1623 
-1638 TEVNGT
+1638 
-1644 EVPSLAGIY
+1644 
-1653 TVTATIKDKNYSL
+1653 
-1666 KPEGSSA
+1666 
-1673 AFVVAKADPALSV
+1673 
-1686 SAVKDKKYGEEAFKL
+1686 
-1701 EVSNKGDGVK
+1701 
-1711 TYASSNNKV
+1711 
-1720 VTVDK
+1720 VDK
-1725 NGVVTIVGAGTA
+1725 I
-1737 TLTVSLAQSANYTA
+1737 
-1751 DQKEVTVTIVPK
+1751 
-1763 EITVKITPNGGTYE
+1763 
-1777 GTINPATAVLDGLV
+1777 
-1791 GKDNP
+1791 
-1796 EITLTYTGKAN
+1796 
-1807 DGTEVN
+1807 
-1813 GTKVPSL
+1813 
-1820 AGIYTVTATIK
+1820 
-1831 DKNYSLKPE
+1831 
-1840 GSSVEFVVAKADPA
+1840 
-1854 LSVSEVTDKDYG
+1854 
-1866 EETFRLNVSNKGD
+1866 
-1879 GLKTYASSDDKVA
+1879 
-1892 TVDENGMVT
+1892 
-1901 IVGTGT
+1901 
-1907 ATLTVSLAES
+1907 
-1917 ANYTEDQKEVTMTV
+1917 
-1931 RKLGRSLVIDKPSYK
+1931 SYK
-1946 VTYGAPAFKI
+1946 VTYGDPAFKI
-1956 TAKAKDTESA
+1956 TAKAGDTESG
-1966 IQFASDNKKVAT
+1966 IQFASDNKEVAT
-1978 VSEDGTVTIR
+1978 VSKDGTVTIG

-2030 IVGKA
+2030 IAGKA

-2112 VFFATG
+2112 VFFAAG

-2158 NGKLSMTHKNLK
+2158 NGRLSMTHKNLK

>member
-1 MKKNE
+1 M
-6 LVKKSRKLLSAILTG
+6 
-21 TVLITSVVP
+21 
-30 ESLIWAADVEM
+30 
-41 QEFEDGEDNED
+41 DN
-52 VIFEAAEEPAEEP
+52 
-65 ETEDIEESGEVEIQ
+65 
-79 KLSESQD
+79 
-86 EDDTEDA
+86 
-93 VEVEEDF
+93 
-100 TDGVALFS
+100 
-108 SGSEM
+108 
-113 AVGTAAANTISPGE
+113 
-127 DVTITSGGTYTVQGG
+127 
-142 TYTNSISINT
+142 
-152 AEEVTLEIAGEIT
+152 
-165 VERDPFI
+165 
-172 TVKNACKELKI
+172 
-183 MNNQNYKVTM
+183 
-193 KRITLL
+193 
-199 DNKNATVTFEGGIY
+199 
-213 EGRSKGQSGSY
+213 
-224 NIICNDGIINLKNVK
+224 
-239 IKVTDVVPAKEE
+239 
-251 SVRIVDN
+251 
-258 FDGTLNIQDGT
+258 
-269 TLDNGG
+269 
-275 AGAPVVVGGTVNM
+275 
-288 YGGTITSS
+288 
-296 EGTGFGIFDPDV
+296 
-308 AKIVGG
+308 
-314 KISNFK
+314 
-320 TGPGIMYSIDQ
+320 
-331 KGPLTIG
+331 
-338 NVTFE
+338 
-343 NNNRDIALASGSEKK
+343 
-358 LIIQDDFKG
+358 
-367 TASVYQIYWCGYP
+367 
-380 YIITMPGTSP
+380 
-390 DMRTRIT
+390 
-397 FRDQDGNPHS
+397 
-407 VNYDTTEKYLYAS
+407 
-420 DHVHSWSYSTSTDKI
+420 
-435 IATCTAKTDCEFN
+435 
-448 PGKLNLT
+448 
-455 LAAADAYYSGNTY
+455 
-468 TGATVTNGIAYQT
+468 
-481 DNEADIVYYLK
+481 
-492 DGTKTNSSNSG
+492 
-503 AASEGAAPVN
+503 
-513 LGQYTIKVTLG
+513 
-524 GQTISADFEIK
+524 
-535 KTEINPTVTMDDWT
+535 WT

-563 GESDI
+563 GESNI
-568 TDSYDASGFTC
+568 TDSYDASSYTC
-579 TYYTDGSCTDMTTA
+579 TYYTDAGCTDMTTA
-593 ADGAATNGGVPKNA
+593 ANGAATNGGVPKNA
-607 GTYYVKAVVPE
+607 GTYYVKVVVTE
-618 NGNYAGAEAETSF
+618 NGNYAGAEAEASF
-631 TIAPRPADLTWSK
+631 TIAPLPADLTWSK

-671 AYEGNT
+671 AYKGNT

-706 QNWSISYL
+706 QNWRISYL
-714 QSSAAA
+714 QTSTAA
-720 QVSGTK
+720 QISGTK
-726 GNNDWYISPVKLV
+726 GNNDWYVSPVKLV

-816 YWFKDNVSVDITG
+816 YWFKDNVSVDLTG

-858 WNAEEKLSLTEG
+858 WNAEEKLSLTES

-886 TIVNSDGVVVFK
+886 TIVNSDGAVVFK
-898 DSEVVDSS
+898 DSEAVDASVS
-906 IDYTRTTKASAD
+906 YTRTTKASVD
-918 AKVKLNGNTVA
+918 AKVTLNGNTIA

-939 EGEDYTV
+939 EGKDYTV
-946 SADKITFSGEYLD
+946 SADRITFSGEYLD
-959 ILEAGTYKLTV
+959 TLEAGTYKLTV
-970 AYHLQGVTEYKGGDK
+970 AYYPQGVTEYKGGDK

-1013 GQPADLVYTT
+1013 GQPADLAYTT
-1023 NSDANIKVEY
+1023 NSNVNIKVEY

-1044 MHAGTY
+1044 IHAGTY

-1125 NAANGKTVTI
+1125 NAARGKAVTI
-1135 TKPVLGGG
+1135 TKLVLGGG

-1172 TPNGGIYEGTIT
+1172 TPNGGTYEGTIT

-1189 LNGLV
+1189 LDGLV

-1227 VTASVKDGNYSLKE
+1227 VTASVKDSNYSLKE

-1274 EVSNKGDGVK
+1274 EVSNKGGGVK
-1284 SYVSSDDKVVT
+1284 TYASSDDKVVT
-1295 VDKNGVVTII
+1295 VDKNGVVTIV
-1305 GTGTATLTVS
+1305 GAGTATLTVS

-1330 VAVGKIEHS
+1330 ITVRKIEHS

-1411 REVTVTVVPK
+1411 REVIVTVVPK

-1449 GKDNPEITLTYT
+1449 GKDNPEVTLTYT

-1510 PALSVFAVKDK
+1510 PALSVSAVKDK

-1536 DGVKSYASSNDK
+1536 GGVKTYASSDDK

-1562 AGTATLTVSLAET
+1562 AGTATLTVSLAES

-1587 TVTPKEI
+1587 TVRKIEHSLVVDKISYRVTYGDPAFKITAKAGDTESGIQFASDNKEVATVSKDGTVTIGNAGTAKITVSMDESQNYLAVSREVTVTVASKEI
-1594 TVKITPNGGIYEGTI
+1594 SAKITPNGGTYEGTI

-1616 NGLVGED
+1616 DGLVGED
-1623 APEITLIYTGRANDG
+1623 DPEIILTYAGKANDG

-1653 TVTATIKDKNYSL
+1653 TVTAAVKDKNYSL

-1673 AFVVAKADPALSV
+1673 
-1686 SAVKDKKYGEEAFKL
+1686 
-1701 EVSNKGDGVK
+1701 
-1711 TYASSNNKV
+1711 
-1720 VTVDK
+1720 
-1725 NGVVTIVGAGTA
+1725 
-1737 TLTVSLAQSANYTA
+1737 
-1751 DQKEVTVTIVPK
+1751 
-1763 EITVKITPNGGTYE
+1763 
-1777 GTINPATAVLDGLV
+1777 
-1791 GKDNP
+1791 
-1796 EITLTYTGKAN
+1796 
-1807 DGTEVN
+1807 
-1813 GTKVPSL
+1813 
-1820 AGIYTVTATIK
+1820 
-1831 DKNYSLKPE
+1831 
-1840 GSSVEFVVAKADPA
+1840 EFVVAKADPA

-1892 TVDENGMVT
+1892 AVDENGMVT

-1917 ANYTEDQKEVTMTV
+1917 ANYTADQKEVTITV
-1931 RKLGRSLVIDKPSYK
+1931 RKLGRSLVIDKLSYK

-1978 VSEDGTVTIR
+1978 VSEDGTVTIG

-2030 IVGKA
+2030 IAGKA

-2066 IYPITVSQA
+2066 IYPITVSQV

-2158 NGKLSMTHKNLK
+2158 NGRLSMTHKNLK

>member
-52 VIFEAAEEPAEEP
+52 VIFEAAEEAAEEP
-65 ETEDIEESGEVEIQ
+65 ETEDVEESGEVEIQ
-79 KLSESQD
+79 DLSESQD

-108 SGSEM
+108 SGSER

-193 KRITLL
+193 KRIALL

-213 EGRSKGQSGSY
+213 EGRSKGESGSL
-224 NIICNDGIINLKNVK
+224 NIIWNDGIINLKNVK
-239 IKVTDVVPAKEE
+239 IKVTDVVPAKKER
-251 SVRIVDN
+251 VRIVEN

-275 AGAPVVVGGTVNM
+275 ARAAVVEGGTVNM

-320 TGPGIMYSIDQ
+320 TGAGIIYSLEQ
-331 KGPLTIG
+331 NGPLTIG

-343 NNNRDIALASGSEKK
+343 NNDSDIALVPNSEKK

-367 TASVYQIYWCGYP
+367 TASVYQLYWFEYP

-390 DMRTRIT
+390 EMRTRIT
-397 FRDQDGNPHS
+397 FGDEDRNPHS

-468 TGATVTNGIAYQT
+468 TGATVTNDITCQT
-481 DNEADIVYYLK
+481 GDEASIVYCLK

-513 LGQYTIKVTLG
+513 LGQYTVKVTLG
-524 GQTISADFEIK
+524 GQTISADFKIK
-535 KTEINPTVTMDDWT
+535 KMEINPTVTMDGWT

-568 TDSYDASGFTC
+568 TDASSYTC
-579 TYYTDGSCTDMTTA
+579 TYYTDDGCTDMTTA

-607 GTYYVKAVVPE
+607 GTYYVKVVVAE

-631 TIAPRPADLTWSK
+631 TIAPLPANLTWSK

-671 AYEGNT
+671 AYKGNT

-706 QNWSISYL
+706 RNWSISYL
-714 QSSAAA
+714 QSPAAA
-720 QVSGTK
+720 QVFGTK

-778 AVTDKKTVTFKIDT
+778 AITDKKTVTFKIDT

-816 YWFKDNVSVDITG
+816 YWFKDNVSVDIIG

-858 WNAEEKLSLTEG
+858 WNAEEKLSLTES

-881 KAGNQ
+881 NAGNQ
-886 TIVNSDGVVVFK
+886 TIVNSDGVAVFK
-898 DSEVVDSS
+898 DSVVVDSS
-906 IDYTRTTKASAD
+906 IDYTRTTKASVD
-918 AKVKLNGNTVA
+918 AKVTLNGNTVA

-939 EGEDYTV
+939 EGKDYTV
-946 SADKITFSGEYLD
+946 SEDRITFSGEYLD
-959 ILEAGTYKLTV
+959 TLEAGTYKLTV
-970 AYHLQGVTEYKGGDK
+970 AYHPQGVTEYKGGDK

-1013 GQPADLVYTT
+1013 GQPADLAYTT
-1023 NSDANIKVEY
+1023 NSNANIKVEY
-1033 NVNGTWQTEAP
+1033 NVNETWQTEAP
-1044 MHAGTY
+1044 IHAGTY
-1050 EVRVSVSENGDFTAA
+1050 EVRVSVSENGDFTSA

-1075 REVVI
+1075 REVVV

-1125 NAANGKTVTI
+1125 NAAKGKTVTI

-1172 TPNGGIYEGTIT
+1172 TPNGGTYEGTIT

-1227 VTASVKDGNYSLKE
+1227 VTASVKDSNYSLKE

-1284 SYVSSDDKVVT
+1284 SYASSDDKVVT
-1295 VDKNGVVTII
+1295 VDNNGVVTII

-1421 EISAKIAP
+1421 EISAKITP

-1449 GKDNPEITLTYT
+1449 EKDNPEITLTYT

-1486 TIKDKNYSLKTEG
+1486 TIKDKNYSLKPEG

-1510 PALSVFAVKDK
+1510 PALSVSAVKDK

-1536 DGVKSYASSNDK
+1536 DGVKTYAGSNNK

-1587 TVTPKEI
+1587 TVAPKEI
-1594 TVKITPNGGIYEGTI
+1594 TVKITPNGGIYGGTI
-1609 TPATAVL
+1609 TPATAAL
-1616 NGLVGED
+1616 NGLVRKD
-1623 APEITLIYTGRANDG
+1623 NPEVTLTYTGRANDG

-1644 EVPSLAGIY
+1644 EVPSLAGSYI
-1653 TVTATIKDKNYSL
+1653 VTATIKDKNYNL

-1673 AFVVAKADPALSV
+1673 AFVVAKADSALSV

-1711 TYASSNNKV
+1711 TYAGSNNKV

-1751 DQKEVTVTIVPK
+1751 DQKEVTITVAPK
-1763 EITVKITPNGGTYE
+1763 EISAKITSNGGTYE
-1777 GTINPATAVLDGLV
+1777 GTITPATAVLNGLV
-1791 GKDNP
+1791 GEDNP
-1796 EITLTYTGKAN
+1796 EVTLTYTGKAN

-1813 GTKVPSL
+1813 GTEVPSL
-1820 AGIYTVTATIK
+1820 AGTYTVTATIK

-1840 GSSVEFVVAKADPA
+1840 GSSAEFVVAKADPA

-1879 GLKTYASSDDKVA
+1879 GLKTYTSSDDKVA
-1892 TVDENGMVT
+1892 AVDENGMVT
-1901 IVGTGT
+1901 IAGTGT
-1907 ATLTVSLAES
+1907 ATLTVFLAET
-1917 ANYTEDQKEVTMTV
+1917 ANYTAAQKEVTITV
-1931 RKLGRSLVIDKPSYK
+1931 RKLGHSLVVDKLSYK
-1946 VTYGAPAFKI
+1946 VTYGDPAFKI

-1966 IQFASDNKKVAT
+1966 IRFASDNKEVAT
-1978 VSEDGTVTIR
+1978 VSEDGTVTIG

-2030 IVGKA
+2030 IAGKA

-2042 AKGLVGKDTLS
+2042 AKGLVGEDTLS
-2053 GITVRRKAGEKVG
+2053 GITVKRKAGEKVG

-2143 YCNGSINYKKAGTVK
+2143 YCDGSINYKKAGTVK

-2250 RYYTTN
+2250 RYYTTD

>member
-1 MKKNE
+1 M
-6 LVKKSRKLLSAILTG
+6 
-21 TVLITSVVP
+21 
-30 ESLIWAADVEM
+30 EM

-65 ETEDIEESGEVEIQ
+65 ETEDVEESGEVEIQ
-79 KLSESQD
+79 DLSESQD

-113 AVGTAAANTISPGE
+113 AVGTAAANTISPGTGE
-127 DVTITSGGTYTVQGG
+127 VTITSGGTYTVQGG
-142 TYTNSISINT
+142 TYQPSKSGVIIIDTT
-152 AEEVTLEIAGEIT
+152 EKVTLEIAGKISMPGY
-165 VERDPFI
+165 DKGCFI
-172 TVKNACKELKI
+172 SIENACKELTIINKYTVNVD
-183 MNNQNYKVTM
+183 NN
-193 KRITLL
+193 IFLI
-199 DNKNATVTFEGGIY
+199 NKNKDATVTFEGGTY
-213 EGRSKGQSGSY
+213 EALTKGEVP
-224 NIICNDGIINLKNVK
+224 IIENGGVVNLKYVK
-239 IKVTDVVPAKEE
+239 FNVTDSEKYGNGMI
-251 SVRIVDN
+251 VRN
-258 FDGTLNIQDGT
+258 FCSNLDLDGTINIQDGT
-269 TLDNGG
+269 ILDNRG
-275 AGAPVVVGGTVNM
+275 AKELPCIWRGTVNM

-296 EGTGFGIFDPDV
+296 EEKGSTGIEAPNIKV
-308 AKIVGG
+308 VGG
-314 KISNFK
+314 KISNFFEAVHGSYK
-320 TGPGIMYSIDQ
+320 NTSI
-331 KGPLTIG
+331 TIG

-343 NNNRDIALASGSEKK
+343 NNSNEILLVGNSEKQ

-367 TASVYQIYWCGYP
+367 TASIYQVDRVEYP

-390 DMRTRIT
+390 EMRTRIT
-397 FRDQDGNPHS
+397 YEDAYGDLHS

-420 DHVHSWSYSTSTDKI
+420 DHVHSWSYSTSADKI

-448 PGKLNLT
+448 PGKLDLT

-468 TGATVTNGIAYQT
+468 TGATVTNDITCQT
-481 DNEADIVYYLK
+481 GDEASIVYYLK

-513 LGQYTIKVTLG
+513 LGQYTVKVTLG
-524 GQTISADFEIK
+524 GQTICADFEIK
-535 KTEINPTVTMDDWT
+535 KMEIDPTVTMDGWI

-607 GTYYVKAVVPE
+607 GTYYVKVAVPE
-618 NGNYAGAEAETSF
+618 NGDYAGAEAETPF
-631 TIAPRPADLTWSK
+631 TIAPLPADLTWSK

-706 QNWSISYL
+706 RNWSISYL
-714 QSSAAA
+714 QTLAAA
-720 QVSGTK
+720 QVFGTK

-764 EQSAGYYLKETATG
+764 EQPAGYYLKETATG

-898 DSEVVDSS
+898 DSVVVDSS
-906 IDYTRTTKASAD
+906 IDYTRTTKASVD

-939 EGEDYTV
+939 EGKDYTV
-946 SADKITFSGEYLD
+946 SEDRITFSGEYLD
-959 ILEAGTYKLTV
+959 TLEAGTYKLTV
-970 AYHLQGVTEYKGGDK
+970 AYHPQGVTEYKGGDK

-1013 GQPADLVYTT
+1013 GQPADLAYTT

-1044 MHAGTY
+1044 IHAGTY

-1075 REVVI
+1075 REVVV

-1125 NAANGKTVTI
+1125 NAAKEKTVTI

-1158 TTADISPKEITVKI
+1158 TTADISLKEITVKI

-1189 LNGLV
+1189 LDGLV

-1227 VTASVKDGNYSLKE
+1227 VTASVKDSNYSLKE

-1284 SYVSSDDKVVT
+1284 SYASSDDKVVT

-1391 TGTAKITVSM
+1391 AGTAKITVSM

-1411 REVTVTVVPK
+1411 REVTVMVVPK

-1486 TIKDKNYSLKTEG
+1486 TIKDKNYSLKPEG

-1510 PALSVFAVKDK
+1510 PALSVSAVKDK

-1587 TVTPKEI
+1587 TVAPKEI
-1594 TVKITPNGGIYEGTI
+1594 TVKITPNGGIYGGTI
-1609 TPATAVL
+1609 TPATAAL
-1616 NGLVGED
+1616 NGLVRKD
-1623 APEITLIYTGRANDG
+1623 NPEVTLTYTGRANDG

-1644 EVPSLAGIY
+1644 EVPSLAGSYI
-1653 TVTATIKDKNYSL
+1653 VTATIKDKNYNL

-1673 AFVVAKADPALSV
+1673 AFVVAKADSALSV

-1711 TYASSNNKV
+1711 TYAGSNNKV

-1751 DQKEVTVTIVPK
+1751 DQKEVTITVAPK
-1763 EITVKITPNGGTYE
+1763 EISAKITSNGGTYE
-1777 GTINPATAVLDGLV
+1777 GTITPATAVLNGLV
-1791 GKDNP
+1791 GEDNP
-1796 EITLTYTGKAN
+1796 EVTLTYTGKAN

-1813 GTKVPSL
+1813 GTEVPSL
-1820 AGIYTVTATIK
+1820 AGTYTVTATIK

-1840 GSSVEFVVAKADPA
+1840 GSSAEFVVAKADPA

-1879 GLKTYASSDDKVA
+1879 GLKTYTSSDDKVA
-1892 TVDENGMVT
+1892 AVDENGMVT
-1901 IVGTGT
+1901 IAGTGT
-1907 ATLTVSLAES
+1907 ATLTVFLAET
-1917 ANYTEDQKEVTMTV
+1917 ANYTAAQKEVTITV
-1931 RKLGRSLVIDKPSYK
+1931 RKLGHSLVVDKLSYK
-1946 VTYGAPAFKI
+1946 VTYGDPAFKI

-1966 IQFASDNKKVAT
+1966 IRFASDNKEVAT
-1978 VSEDGTVTIR
+1978 VSEDGTVTIG

-2030 IVGKA
+2030 IAGKA

-2042 AKGLVGKDTLS
+2042 AKGLVGEDTLS
-2053 GITVRRKAGEKVG
+2053 GITVKRKAGEKVG

-2112 VFFATG
+2112 VFFAAG

-2143 YCNGSINYKKAGTVK
+2143 YCDGSINYKKAGTVK

-2250 RYYTTN
+2250 RYYTTD
-2256 SKIATVSQNGV
+2256 SKVATVSQNGV

>member
-79 KLSESQD
+79 DLSESQD

-142 TYTNSISINT
+142 TYQPSKSGVITIDT
-152 AEEVTLEIAGEIT
+152 TEKVTLEITGNINMPGY
-165 VERDPFI
+165 DKGCFI
-172 TVKNACKELKI
+172 SIENACKELTIINKYTVNVD
-183 MNNQNYKVTM
+183 NNVFL
-193 KRITLL
+193 I
-199 DNKNATVTFEGGIY
+199 NKNKDATVTFEGGTY
-213 EGRSKGQSGSY
+213 EALT
-224 NIICNDGIINLKNVK
+224 NEDVPIIENGGVVNLKYVK
-239 IKVTDVVPAKEE
+239 FNATGSIMCGMI
-251 SVRIVDN
+251 VRN
-258 FDGTLNIQDGT
+258 FWYDLDLDGTINIQDGT
-269 TLDNGG
+269 ILDNRG
-275 AGAPVVVGGTVNM
+275 AMELRPCIWSGTVNM

-296 EGTGFGIFDPDV
+296 EEKGSTGIEAPNIKV
-308 AKIVGG
+308 VGG
-314 KISNFK
+314 KISNFFEAIQGSYK
-320 TGPGIMYSIDQ
+320 NTSI
-331 KGPLTIG
+331 TIG
-338 NVTFE
+338 NITFE
-343 NNNRDIALASGSEKK
+343 NNRNEIALVGNSEKQ

-367 TASVYQIYWCGYP
+367 TASIYHMDRVEYP

-390 DMRTRIT
+390 EMRTRIT
-397 FRDQDGNPHS
+397 YEDAEGNPHS
-407 VNYDTTEKYLYAS
+407 VNYDTTGKYLYAS
-420 DHVHSWSYSTSTDKI
+420 DHVHSWSYSTSADKI
-435 IATCTAKTDCEFN
+435 IATCTTKTDCEFN
-448 PGKLNLT
+448 SGKLNLT
-455 LAAADAYYSGNTY
+455 LAAVDAYYSGNTY
-468 TGATVTNGIAYQT
+468 TGATVTNDITCQT
-481 DNEADIVYYLK
+481 GDEASIVYYLK

-513 LGQYTIKVTLG
+513 LGQYTVKVTLG
-524 GQTISADFEIK
+524 GQTISADFKIK
-535 KTEINPTVTMDDWT
+535 KMEINPTVTMDDWT

-563 GESDI
+563 GGSDI
-568 TDSYDASGFTC
+568 TDLYDASGFTC
-579 TYYTDGSCTDMTTA
+579 TYYTDAGCTDMTTA
-593 ADGAATNGGVPKNA
+593 ANGAATNGGVPKNA
-607 GTYYVKAVVPE
+607 GIYYVKVVVPE
-618 NGNYAGAEAETSF
+618 NGNYAGAEAEASF
-631 TIAPRPADLTWSK
+631 TIAPLPADLTWSK

-659 VANALEGDSFAI
+659 VANAVEGDSFAI

-677 QTEAGDSYTATVTDL
+677 QTEAGDNYTATVTDL

-714 QSSAAA
+714 QTSAAA

-739 PDSGYQISTDKTD
+739 PGSGYQISTDKTD
-752 WKDSLGDYTDQG
+752 WKDSLGDYDIQG
-764 EQSAGYYLKETATG
+764 QNTVEYYLKETATG

-816 YWFKDNVSVDITG
+816 YWFRDNVSVDITG

-858 WNAEEKLSLTEG
+858 WNAEEKLSLTES

-881 KAGNQ
+881 NAGNQ
-886 TIVNSDGVVVFK
+886 TIVNSDGVAVFK
-898 DSEVVDSS
+898 DSVVVDSS
-906 IDYTRTTKASAD
+906 IDYTRTTKASVD
-918 AKVKLNGNTVA
+918 AKVTLNGNTVA

-939 EGEDYTV
+939 EGKDYTV
-946 SADKITFSGEYLD
+946 FEDRITFSGEYLD
-959 ILEAGTYKLTV
+959 TLEAGTYKLTV
-970 AYHLQGVTEYKGGDK
+970 AYHPQGVTEYKGGDK

-1013 GQPADLVYTT
+1013 GQPADLAYTT
-1023 NSDANIKVEY
+1023 NSNANIKVEY
-1033 NVNGTWQTEAP
+1033 NVNETWQIEAP
-1044 MHAGTY
+1044 IHAGTY

-1086 GKVYDGTAD
+1086 GKVYDGTVD

-1125 NAANGKTVTI
+1125 NAAKGKTVTI

-1149 LADNGQQTS
+1149 LADDGQQTS

-1189 LNGLV
+1189 LDGLV

-1295 VDKNGVVTII
+1295 VDNNGVVTII

-1510 PALSVFAVKDK
+1510 PALSVSSVKDK

-1587 TVTPKEI
+1587 TVRKIEHSLVVDKISYKVTYGDPAF
-1594 TVKITPNGGIYEGTI
+1594 KITAKAGDTESGIQFASDNKEV
-1609 TPATAVL
+1609 ATVSK
-1616 NGLVGED
+1616 
-1623 APEITLIYTGRANDG
+1623 DG
-1638 TEVNGT
+1638 T
-1644 EVPSLAGIY
+1644 
-1653 TVTATIKDKNYSL
+1653 
-1666 KPEGSSA
+1666 
-1673 AFVVAKADPALSV
+1673 
-1686 SAVKDKKYGEEAFKL
+1686 
-1701 EVSNKGDGVK
+1701 
-1711 TYASSNNKV
+1711 
-1720 VTVDK
+1720 
-1725 NGVVTIVGAGTA
+1725 VTIGNAGTA
-1737 TLTVSLAQSANYTA
+1737 KITVSMDESQNYLAVSR
-1751 DQKEVTVTIVPK
+1751 EVTVTVAPK
-1763 EITVKITPNGGTYE
+1763 EISAKITPNGGTYE
-1777 GTINPATAVLDGLV
+1777 GTITPATAVLDGLV

-1813 GTKVPSL
+1813 GTEVPSL
-1820 AGIYTVTATIK
+1820 AGTYIVTATIK
-1831 DKNYSLKPE
+1831 DKNFSLKPE
-1840 GSSVEFVVAKADPA
+1840 GSSAEFVVAKADPA

-1892 TVDENGMVT
+1892 AVDENGMVT

-1917 ANYTEDQKEVTMTV
+1917 ANYTADQKEVTITV
-1931 RKLGRSLVIDKPSYK
+1931 RKLGRSLVIDKLSYK

-1956 TAKAKDTESA
+1956 TAKAKDTESD
-1966 IQFASDNKKVAT
+1966 IQFASDNKEVAT
-1978 VSEDGTVTIR
+1978 VSKDGTVTIG

-2112 VFFATG
+2112 VFFAVG